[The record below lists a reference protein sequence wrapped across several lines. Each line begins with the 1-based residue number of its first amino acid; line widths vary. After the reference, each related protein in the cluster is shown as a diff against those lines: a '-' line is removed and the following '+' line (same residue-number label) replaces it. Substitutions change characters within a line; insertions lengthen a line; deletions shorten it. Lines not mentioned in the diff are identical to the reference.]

1 MPFINIAIMFQ
12 PFDTLPVFI
21 WRHIHS
27 YLGHRDSKHLV
38 KAFPQ
43 LKRLYTDNGWKAQF
57 RQAMIMDCVVVVTQD
72 EIISDFWMYAYHNRK
87 HLSMFNHT
95 NIANLIGCAYEKYAT
110 WPCYIKLFLK
120 GGVFGCTTCG
130 MTCPNC
136 CIELIGNSNPKYPT
150 CIKSNL
156 ASDTFAITQLKQFK
170 MSNIQWLDVPL
181 RIEANLQDQETITTS
196 ISITNCKFMS
206 SDGYDMWL
214 RICNFA
220 NTSVTDCTLV
230 MMGMEIE
237 STLGTTTKQHYN
249 LANLIFETKELDS
262 LEYIIKASRST
273 FYLSMCLYYIETVSD
288 SLHYTAM
295 IQSNACQSDPAT
307 LGLIDIRLGMHL
319 KAILYDNRNVTAQVR
334 DIRYVLQEQ

>member
-1 MPFINIAIMFQ
+1 MFQ
-12 PFDTLPVFI
+12 PLVILPVFI

-43 LKRLYTDNGWKAQF
+43 LKRLYTDDGWKDQF
-57 RQAMIMDCVVVVTQD
+57 RQAILDCTVVVTED
-72 EIISDFWMYAYHNRK
+72 DIISNFWMYAYHDYK
-87 HLSMFNHT
+87 QLKMHEDADIT
-95 NIANLIGCAYEKYAT
+95 GLINYVCYKYNDK
-110 WPCYIKLFLK
+110 PCYIKIFLK
-120 GGVFGCTTCG
+120 GGVLQCKTCEIAY
-130 MTCPNC
+130 TNC
-136 CIELIGNSNPKYPT
+136 CIELIGNSDSKHPT
-150 CIKSNL
+150 RIAPNSI
-156 ASDTFAITQLKQFK
+156 SDTFAITQLKQFK
-170 MSNIQWLDVPL
+170 MSHIQWLDVPL
-181 RIEANLQDQETITTS
+181 RIEADPDDQDTTATS

-230 MMGMEIE
+230 LMGMEIE

-262 LEYIIKASRST
+262 LEYIIKASQST

-288 SLHYTAM
+288 SLHHTAM

-307 LGLIDIRLGMHL
+307 LGLIDIRLDMHL